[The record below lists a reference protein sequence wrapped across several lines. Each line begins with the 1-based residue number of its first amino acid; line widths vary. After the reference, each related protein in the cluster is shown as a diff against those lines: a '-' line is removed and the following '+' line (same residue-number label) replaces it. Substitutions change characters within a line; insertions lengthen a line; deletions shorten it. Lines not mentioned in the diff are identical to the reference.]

1 MYVKIVGLSVV
12 LSKQMNNLFA
22 NSKNC
27 SISKTIKALNVS
39 HLMRMIPYL
48 TPPTVSQGGELR
60 KNPSSYSN

>member
-1 MYVKIVGLSVV
+1 MYVKIVGLFIV
-12 LSKQMNNLFA
+12 LSQQMNYLFA

-27 SISKTIKALNVS
+27 SISKTIKAPNVS

-48 TPPTVSQGGELR
+48 TPLLSQGGELR